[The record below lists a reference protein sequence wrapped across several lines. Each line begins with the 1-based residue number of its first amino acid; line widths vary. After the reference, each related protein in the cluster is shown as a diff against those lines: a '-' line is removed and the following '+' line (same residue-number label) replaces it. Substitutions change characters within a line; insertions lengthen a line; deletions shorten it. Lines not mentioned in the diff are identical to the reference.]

1 MILSVGKYSS
11 VWRSKAKTWRFVEN
25 CRVKMSKG
33 LQPGS
38 SLVWAPLFCPILMCK
53 QLVTSPSLCKRQIY
67 SVTYQVK
74 RCQFK
79 IATYQRVF
87 VRFCEVDARIWW
99 VKSLISWKS
108 IDDRC
113 YNALWCCLFHV
124 EQFDTVHT
132 TSWKSINERLGGL
145 FELSFQSLKN
155 LFEFKSEVIHI
166 YMSFVT
172 GKKCCSFKI
181 RTHSCMSE

>member
-1 MILSVGKYSS
+1 M
-11 VWRSKAKTWRFVEN
+11 
-25 CRVKMSKG
+25 
-33 LQPGS
+33 
-38 SLVWAPLFCPILMCK
+38 
-53 QLVTSPSLCKRQIY
+53 CKRQIY
-67 SVTYQVK
+67 SVTYRVK

-108 IDDRC
+108 IDDWC
-113 YNALWCCLFHV
+113 YNAVWCCLFHV

-132 TSWKSINERLGGL
+132 TSISWKSINERLGGTFARCL

-155 LFEFKSEVIHI
+155 LKWSHTNST

-172 GKKCCSFKI
+172 GKKCCSWVKSGL
-181 RTHSCMSE
+181 THACLSNPGWWDHPFSVWSDEKPQVCHVAQSHSYFSILRRDTAGEQDKDIN

>member
-1 MILSVGKYSS
+1 MPNY
-11 VWRSKAKTWRFVEN
+11 
-25 CRVKMSKG
+25 RVKMLKS

-38 SLVWAPLFCPILMCK
+38 SLVRAALFCAILMCK
-53 QLVTSPSLCKRQIY
+53 QLVTSPSLCKGQIY
-67 SVTYQVK
+67 SVTYRVK

-79 IATYQRVF
+79 IATHQRVF

-132 TSWKSINERLGGL
+132 TSWKSINERLGIFVRCL

-155 LFEFKSEVIHI
+155 LFEFKSEVIQI
-166 YMSFVT
+166 QL
-172 GKKCCSFKI
+172 I
-181 RTHSCMSE
+181 WAL